1 MYSSNFIITLIG
13 FLTSFWNIWKLPSPV
28 VMSTG
33 FMNDPRPLRV
43 VYKKRRNNFGYFWS
57 LPLAHGAAES
67 DQTQIWFEKNSFSDT
82 NIWVRFDSGN
92 LTQICVW
99 SESGRPMGKYWL
111 GFETDLSLTAFR
123 PKSDSSLE
131 NIDSDLRLI
140 WVWQPSDPN
149 LTRVWKI
156 LTQIWDRSE
165 SDSLQSQ
172 IWVNID
178 SDLRQ
183 IWVWQPPQPQRL
195 WRLLKV
201 SPPSSSQGTVFLP
214 KRPSNFKKNRL

>member
-1 MYSSNFIITLIG
+1 MRFFTSSWDEKQIFNEPIG
-13 FLTSFWNIWKLPSPV
+13 LP
-28 VMSTG
+28 
-33 FMNDPRPLRV
+33 D
-43 VYKKRRNNFGYFWS
+43 
-57 LPLAHGAAES
+57 S

-149 LTRVWKI
+149 QTRVWKI
-156 LTQIWDRSE
+156 LTQIWDRFE
-165 SDSLQSQ
+165 SDSLRGCGGCSKLAHN
-172 IWVNID
+172 VGD
-178 SDLRQ
+178 DGCG
-183 IWVWQPPQPQRL
+183 V
-195 WRLLKV
+195 
-201 SPPSSSQGTVFLP
+201 
-214 KRPSNFKKNRL
+214 